1 MKATIKK
8 AAALAAAAAMTF
20 VMSVSAYAE
29 DRTEDYTRE
38 EIIQQ
43 YWGDYWEDSLPGEQ
57 NPEGSLE
64 YHILEQ
70 WLDEQ
75 YGHTYRED
83 TEKYTVSRWSSYWSI
98 RDAWQD
104 YREEYTQYWHMVDDQ
119 DTGEFYIESYDPETD
134 TYGDDV
140 LYTFD
145 FADGKWNMIDANGN
159 IADSFDPH
167 GGDGSWAE
175 IKENHGGDVGD
186 YNVSGI
192 TVTDGKLGI
201 QYGGKSY
208 YIIEADNDKINEIAD
223 EIHNAMEEDDE
234 EKFNTLLEKYG
245 AIEKTDS
252 DAEKEQLTDN
262 KTNEAT
268 AQAATRVTGD
278 TANGQP
284 ANTAADKAA
293 SPSEAAGEKA
303 VAAQTDNKE
312 TVNKGSGSSLPFIIG
327 GIVIVAAAAAGGYA
341 VASKKRKDDG
351 K

>member
-1 MKATIKK
+1 MKTTIKK
-8 AAALAAAAAMTF
+8 AAALAAAAAMIF
-20 VMSVSAYAE
+20 GMSVSAYAE

-43 YWGDYWEDSLPGEQ
+43 YWGDHWEDSLPGEQ

-75 YGHTYRED
+75 YGHTYLED

-104 YREEYTQYWHMVDDQ
+104 YHDEYTQYWHMVDDK
-119 DTGEFYIESYDPETD
+119 DTGEFYIEEYDPETD
-134 TYGDDV
+134 TSGDI

-159 IADSFDPH
+159 IADSFEPH
-167 GGDGSWAE
+167 GGDGSWAD

-186 YNVSGI
+186 YDV
-192 TVTDGKLGI
+192 
-201 QYGGKSY
+201 GGY
-208 YIIEADNDKINEIAD
+208 VNGEYQDNNSSENSS
-223 EIHNAMEEDDE
+223 EFSEEH
-234 EKFNTLLEKYG
+234 
-245 AIEKTDS
+245 KTN
-252 DAEKEQLTDN
+252 N
-262 KTNEAT
+262 KTNEGG
-268 AQAATRVTGD
+268 QAVARVTGE
-278 TANGQP
+278 TGNGQP
-284 ANTAADKAA
+284 ANTVADKAV
-293 SPSEAAGEKA
+293 SPSEATGEKA
-303 VAAQTDNKE
+303 VAAQTDNKK
-312 TVNKGSGSSLPFIIG
+312 TDDKDDSSSLPFIIG

-341 VASKKRKDDG
+341 VASKKRKGDG

>member
-1 MKATIKK
+1 MKTTIKK
-8 AAALAAAAAMTF
+8 AVASTAAVAMIF
-20 VMSVSAYAE
+20 GMSVSAYAE

-38 EIIQQ
+38 EIIQE
-43 YWGDYWEDSLPGEQ
+43 YWGDHWEDSLPGEQ

-75 YGHTYRED
+75 YGHTWLED
-83 TEKYTVSRWSSYWSI
+83 SEKYTVSRWSSYWSI

-104 YREEYTQYWHMVDDQ
+104 YREEYTQYWHMVDDE

-175 IKENHGGDVGD
+175 IKENHGGDVGEFD
-186 YNVSGI
+186 V
-192 TVTDGKLGI
+192 
-201 QYGGKSY
+201 GGYVNGEYQGDKSS
-208 YIIEADNDKINEIAD
+208 ENSSEVVAE
-223 EIHNAMEEDDE
+223 H
-234 EKFNTLLEKYG
+234 
-245 AIEKTDS
+245 KTS
-252 DAEKEQLTDN
+252 N
-262 KTNEAT
+262 KTNEDGQT
-268 AQAATRVTGD
+268 AAKVTGD
-278 TANGQP
+278 TAGGQP
-284 ANTAADKAA
+284 ANTAPDKAA
-293 SPSEAAGEKA
+293 VLSEATGEKA
-303 VAAQTDNKE
+303 VTAQTDNKK
-312 TVNKGSGSSLPFIIG
+312 TDDKDSDSSLPFVIG

-341 VASKKRKDDG
+341 VASKKRKGDG